1 MAPYVLGL
9 VIFIAIAVT
18 GGLMWSWPENSRPGC
33 GIKRAPTGAR
43 PLEGCFAKTAVD
55 SDGRQT
61 AYLFV
66 HECIFLQSV
75 YPKFG
80 LDHKQFFFRKW
91 ISKYAEKI
99 FPQSMEKSNWMT
111 LQGDPE
117 LRDGIGR
124 FALHPDHRVNE
135 RSSLVEPRAQD
146 ALYCARDQDV
156 RTFPFVWRRPDEK
169 PGPRTERDGQLEP
182 QLERRK
188 MPRREISRERLGC
201 YRRPTPPAGCDEAL
215 REVKKQAERIKELL
229 AKNLGWCRG
238 ESGLGAMGSFVS
250 FEGTEFRSGPS
261 ELAWKSA
268 KGCFRTLGLKATANQ
283 EEVRKAKGRSLLLWV
298 DDLSLEDI
306 IANWLA
312 GEDWRNYFEKYGI
325 GKDAY
330 RVMQFEALTELFEW
344 LGVPAEDSALR
355 FIQDHLVH
363 GDHRI
368 IDEHHRPSASV
379 LAVSSYDLAAQL
391 SKWLPTPDSFNV
403 IMLQSPPRKFLGFN
417 AEVPTRLQD
426 SSEVEAKLAEEE
438 AAEAVS
444 GLGAMAQSANDRAL
458 PFPAPPGLDA
468 EAPALSSTHQ
478 AVCQAVLQDVEA
490 KVNEKMEEVWQKGRQ
505 MLTQVQQKQQEK
517 TDQLVAELRQ
527 LQERQEAL
535 QTEHESLKQMLVL
548 AASQL
553 ALLGAGVGDA
563 KAMRG
568 LSPTTA
574 GTDSVHSITPQ
585 RSDLN
590 TAGTEASY
598 SPLPQ
603 IPACPFASAAG
614 APLSLAEALSSSQ
627 SASSPAPLS
636 LATSLSVNEVASGY
650 GSVQQVFSITL
661 RKADDTELGLNVRPV
676 EKALLVEGILP
687 DGAVEAFNR
696 QCASSASRVV
706 CVGDRITSV
715 NSVANDPEK
724 MLEESKSK
732 QLLKLTLSRG
742 DGPLPEVQAKMS
754 GLRAAATEFVPKT
767 SSQAGETSSEV

>member
-1 MAPYVLGL
+1 M
-9 VIFIAIAVT
+9 
-18 GGLMWSWPENSRPGC
+18 
-33 GIKRAPTGAR
+33 
-43 PLEGCFAKTAVD
+43 
-55 SDGRQT
+55 
-61 AYLFV
+61 
-66 HECIFLQSV
+66 
-75 YPKFG
+75 
-80 LDHKQFFFRKW
+80 
-91 ISKYAEKI
+91 
-99 FPQSMEKSNWMT
+99 
-111 LQGDPE
+111 
-117 LRDGIGR
+117 
-124 FALHPDHRVNE
+124 
-135 RSSLVEPRAQD
+135 
-146 ALYCARDQDV
+146 
-156 RTFPFVWRRPDEK
+156 
-169 PGPRTERDGQLEP
+169 
-182 QLERRK
+182 
-188 MPRREISRERLGC
+188 
-201 YRRPTPPAGCDEAL
+201 
-215 REVKKQAERIKELL
+215 
-229 AKNLGWCRG
+229 
-238 ESGLGAMGSFVS
+238 
-250 FEGTEFRSGPS
+250 
-261 ELAWKSA
+261 
-268 KGCFRTLGLKATANQ
+268 
-283 EEVRKAKGRSLLLWV
+283 
-298 DDLSLEDI
+298 
-306 IANWLA
+306 
-312 GEDWRNYFEKYGI
+312 
-325 GKDAY
+325 
-330 RVMQFEALTELFEW
+330 
-344 LGVPAEDSALR
+344 
-355 FIQDHLVH
+355 
-363 GDHRI
+363 
-368 IDEHHRPSASV
+368 
-379 LAVSSYDLAAQL
+379 
-391 SKWLPTPDSFNV
+391 
-403 IMLQSPPRKFLGFN
+403 
-417 AEVPTRLQD
+417 
-426 SSEVEAKLAEEE
+426 
-438 AAEAVS
+438 
-444 GLGAMAQSANDRAL
+444 
-458 PFPAPPGLDA
+458 
-468 EAPALSSTHQ
+468 SSTHQ

-574 GTDSVHSITPQ
+574 GTDSVQSITPQ

>member
-1 MAPYVLGL
+1 MLKAASAAFSPSKFAPRNFKTDHNSDHNFLAKAISHWRTAKSVIRAPWELRHLCATGSKKRYKIDAEVLDWQAVYGHEQMRCLEPAAHTVASPLLLMDTLAFVPPAPPLKSENTKGNGTLDFQDLCKLLRRGDPNLTDMEVQALLDVQDKDKVLARTARARRNLRAFYLAQHGKKLSSAFNIWSAEKMAPYVLGL

-355 FIQDHLVH
+355 FIQGKVSKDANEKHFGLYCDHLVH

-368 IDEHHRPSASV
+368 IDEHHRVPSAPAGWCRDSGPESV
-379 LAVSSYDLAAQL
+379 LAVSSYDLVL
-391 SKWLPTPDSFNV
+391 
-403 IMLQSPPRKFLGFN
+403 LGETS
-417 AEVPTRLQD
+417 ASVPQNERPLGG
-426 SSEVEAKLAEEE
+426 SEVEAKLAEEE
-438 AAEAVS
+438 AAEA
-444 GLGAMAQSANDRAL
+444 AM
-458 PFPAPPGLDA
+458 
-468 EAPALSSTHQ
+468 
-478 AVCQAVLQDVEA
+478 
-490 KVNEKMEEVWQKGRQ
+490 
-505 MLTQVQQKQQEK
+505 
-517 TDQLVAELRQ
+517 
-527 LQERQEAL
+527 
-535 QTEHESLKQMLVL
+535 
-548 AASQL
+548 
-553 ALLGAGVGDA
+553 
-563 KAMRG
+563 
-568 LSPTTA
+568 
-574 GTDSVHSITPQ
+574 
-585 RSDLN
+585 
-590 TAGTEASY
+590 
-598 SPLPQ
+598 
-603 IPACPFASAAG
+603 
-614 APLSLAEALSSSQ
+614 
-627 SASSPAPLS
+627 
-636 LATSLSVNEVASGY
+636 
-650 GSVQQVFSITL
+650 
-661 RKADDTELGLNVRPV
+661 DDKKR
-676 EKALLVEGILP
+676 
-687 DGAVEAFNR
+687 
-696 QCASSASRVV
+696 
-706 CVGDRITSV
+706 
-715 NSVANDPEK
+715 
-724 MLEESKSK
+724 
-732 QLLKLTLSRG
+732 
-742 DGPLPEVQAKMS
+742 
-754 GLRAAATEFVPKT
+754 
-767 SSQAGETSSEV
+767 